1 MELIEKLDLFLNEA
15 QSWYKQDGKTMY
27 TMKANKYG
35 LKVKDETSAKKVLK
49 KKGIKYINK
58 GLDFVI
64 SDDQFDT
71 AEEALL
77 RANILRF

>member
-15 QSWYKQDGKTMY
+15 PSMY
-27 TMKANKYG
+27 SMKANTYG
-35 LKVKDETSAKKVLK
+35 LKVKDEPTAKKILK
-49 KKGIKYINK
+49 KRGIKFVNK

-64 SDDQFDT
+64 DDGQFDT

>member
-1 MELIEKLDLFLNEA
+1 MEITDRIDMFLNEA
-15 QSWYKQDGKTMY
+15 PSMY
-27 TMKANKYG
+27 TIKANQYG
-35 LKVKDETSAKKVLK
+35 LKVKDENSAKKVLK
-49 KKGIKYINK
+49 KKGVKFVNK

-64 SDDQFDT
+64 DDDQFDT

>member
-1 MELIEKLDLFLNEA
+1 MELMEKLDMYLNEA
-15 QSWYKQDGKTMY
+15 PSMY
-27 TMKANKYG
+27 TMKANQYG
-35 LKVKDETSAKKVLK
+35 LKVKDEKSAKKVLK
-49 KKGIKYINK
+49 KRGVKFVNK

-64 SDDQFDT
+64 DDDQFDT